1 MTEKKDIKDYLHLYL
16 GCDCD
21 RSGRLERID
30 YSFLVWCENNHRL
43 KDVKPILRALSDM
56 TEEEIQTLYGIY
68 NSGKECKPHL
78 LKTWYSNF
86 NWHYADASQHRVRF
100 DAIPFLLSRG
110 FDLFNL
116 IPDGLAINKSSLKNS

>member
-1 MTEKKDIKDYLHLYL
+1 MTAAENKAKDIKDYLHLYL

-43 KDVKPILRALSDM
+43 KDVKPILRQLSDM
-56 TEEEIQTLYGIY
+56 TEEEEKQYHKIRETGY
-68 NSGKECKPHL
+68 
-78 LKTWYSNF
+78 TSNVERQML
-86 NWHYADASQHRVRF
+86 NDA
-100 DAIPFLLSRG
+100 AGTKYLLSLG